1 MRFEAIIFDCDGTLV
16 DSERVGNAV
25 IVDCAQDLG
34 LSITIEEAIEHFA
47 GRKMAD
53 TIDLIAQWL
62 GKPVPDWFLPTI
74 RQRMAIAFEER
85 LTAMDGVHE
94 LLQKLPIP
102 ACVASNGPQDK
113 MQISLKVTGLLP
125 YFDGRIYS
133 AYDCGSWKPEPGLFL
148 FAARSM
154 GVNPSACAVVEDSP
168 LGIQAALSAGMTP
181 FGYAPDGDN
190 ARLAIGDT
198 RTFTDMSSLHDLL
211 R

>member
-16 DSERVGNAV
+16 DSERIGNAV
-25 IVDCAQDLG
+25 IVDCARDLG
-34 LSITIEEAIEHFA
+34 LSLTLEEAIEYFA

-53 TIDLIAQWL
+53 TIDLIAQL
-62 GKPVPDWFLPTI
+62 SGKPVPDWFLPTI
-74 RQRMAIAFEER
+74 RQKMAIAFEER

-113 MQISLKVTGLLP
+113 MKISLKVTGLLP
-125 YFDGRIYS
+125 YFEGRIYS

-148 FAARSM
+148 FAAKAM
-154 GVNPSACAVVEDSP
+154 GVKPSACAVVEDSP

-181 FGYAPDGDN
+181 FGYTPDGDV
-190 ARLAIGDT
+190 ARLAIGNT
-198 RTFTDMSSLHDLL
+198 HTFSDMNSLQDLFL
-211 R
+211 